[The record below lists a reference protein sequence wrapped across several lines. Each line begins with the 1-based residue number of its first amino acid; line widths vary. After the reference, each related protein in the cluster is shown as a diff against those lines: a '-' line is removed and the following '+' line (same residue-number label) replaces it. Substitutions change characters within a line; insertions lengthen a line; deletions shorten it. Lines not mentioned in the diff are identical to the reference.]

1 MNETKQDIGKLY
13 LIAILRREGK
23 TEIEIADTLKA

>member
-1 MNETKQDIGKLY
+1 MIETKQDLGKLY

-23 TEIEIADTLKA
+23 TEIEIAETLKS